1 MTRRPL
7 LLLLPLLL
15 LPPVPSA
22 AAEEGPLTLDEA
34 RRRGWVG
41 ERPDGYV
48 APVDP
53 AAPEAVRALVARV
66 NAERRR
72 VYEELARR
80 EGVPVAVVAAITAR
94 KIVEK
99 LPPGAYFMDEK
110 GRWHR
115 KGEKSP

>member
-1 MTRRPL
+1 MTRRLL
-7 LLLLPLLL
+7 LLLLPLLFL
-15 LPPVPSA
+15 LPVPSVA
-22 AAEEGPLTLDEA
+22 GGDDGLTLDEA

-48 APVDP
+48 ELVDP
-53 AAPEAVRALVARV
+53 AAPEAVRALVDRI

-80 EGVPVAVVAAITAR
+80 EGVPVEVVAAITAR

-99 LPPGAYFMDEK
+99 LPPGAYFMDEE

-115 KGEKSP
+115 KEEASP